1 MIELISS
8 GTDRVLEEESR
19 NGFTCEPHA
28 KSGMDPFRKKA
39 IQKKNGEKDR
49 INNQKAR
56 EGLKREKKTY
66 GKFELLTRKFLET
79 CQLLKFN
86 KRS

>member
-28 KSGMDPFRKKA
+28 KSGMDLFRKKA

-56 EGLKREKKTY
+56 EGLKREKNLWEVRITNK
-66 GKFELLTRKFLET
+66 KVSRNMSVI
-79 CQLLKFN
+79 KFN
-86 KRS
+86 KR